1 MRNEEILQQAISQVI
16 PADHLAMNGQR
27 DAGAVYRS
35 AGERQIYES
44 DTLLMTQEIFQV
56 HVYQLEYD
64 PAIVAAVR
72 GAVIEAGFTVTIGNQ
87 VMEGEYYRDEL
98 RATKRKED

>member
-1 MRNEEILQQAISQVI
+1 MNNEELLQQTLATVL

-27 DAGAVYRS
+27 DRGAVYRMS
-35 AGERQIYES
+35 GERPIYES
-44 DTLLMTQEIFQV
+44 DVLLMVWEIFQIY
-56 HVYQLEYD
+56 VYQLEYD
-64 PAIVAAVR
+64 PEAVQSVRAACQ
-72 GAVIEAGFTVTIGNQ
+72 AAGFAVTMGSQ